1 MVESSSGVKQL
12 LKSCTK
18 PAIAAFFVW
27 FFLNVSTLQGMFFK
41 DASLF
46 TIVFVKAMHLI
57 FLFLLM
63 YLIFSI
69 VRKSKTD
76 KRYKDLMIIAG
87 IYFLVL
93 MILLILV
100 WPGAWAWDDLGVIYG
115 AQFYNFTPWQH
126 FLSGLFQV
134 LSLQTLPFA
143 SGVIIMQI
151 FLASI
156 MVGYIV
162 SFLGHA
168 VAKGY
173 KKNPRWARIIIFV
186 PFFFLPVLFYVLT
199 GYRMAI
205 YQYLEILVFV
215 MIMAKWLVKEKIT
228 YQWLILLGCL
238 TVLVGAWRT
247 EGLLIVVFVPIMLI
261 CLKNSFFTKKRLA
274 VFFVATLGAV
284 LLVGKINTVMIGNDN
299 YKIGAIIY
307 PLLVNVREGGE
318 INEEEKEKIGKVIDL
333 ECMEENTD
341 LTEELIYH
349 NCMKSDYSEEEYS
362 AFFKEAIA
370 IIVKHPKRTIIAIW
384 DMFWKTSSGAYEE
397 GGNPYARTTAVTA
410 ANIFTDGTPEKELW
424 DKIDSR
430 KKMPINNELR
440 TGTINFLAGTPD
452 FKAAPYYS
460 FFWNH
465 FIPIILAIIVA
476 IVAIVRKKWMMLV
489 AELAILGRVVAIA
502 LTAMAPYFMY
512 YMPVYV
518 SSYVLFAFMVVDL
531 YYSSKK
537 GVSLRKGVV

>member
-1 MVESSSGVKQL
+1 
-12 LKSCTK
+12 
-18 PAIAAFFVW
+18 
-27 FFLNVSTLQGMFFK
+27 
-41 DASLF
+41 
-46 TIVFVKAMHLI
+46 
-57 FLFLLM
+57 
-63 YLIFSI
+63 
-69 VRKSKTD
+69 
-76 KRYKDLMIIAG
+76 
-87 IYFLVL
+87 
-93 MILLILV
+93 
-100 WPGAWAWDDLGVIYG
+100 
-115 AQFYNFTPWQH
+115 
-126 FLSGLFQV
+126 
-134 LSLQTLPFA
+134 
-143 SGVIIMQI
+143 
-151 FLASI
+151 
-156 MVGYIV
+156 
-162 SFLGHA
+162 
-168 VAKGY
+168 
-173 KKNPRWARIIIFV
+173 
-186 PFFFLPVLFYVLT
+186 
-199 GYRMAI
+199 
-205 YQYLEILVFV
+205 
-215 MIMAKWLVKEKIT
+215 
-228 YQWLILLGCL
+228 
-238 TVLVGAWRT
+238 
-247 EGLLIVVFVPIMLI
+247 
-261 CLKNSFFTKKRLA
+261 
-274 VFFVATLGAV
+274 
-284 LLVGKINTVMIGNDN
+284 
-299 YKIGAIIY
+299 
-307 PLLVNVREGGE
+307 
-318 INEEEKEKIGKVIDL
+318 
-333 ECMEENTD
+333 
-341 LTEELIYH
+341 
-349 NCMKSDYSEEEYS
+349 MKSDYSEEEYS